1 MSLRCNY
8 MRKFFTLFAGLTFLL
23 FSMSLSAKGFADE
36 NLHYVI
42 TYKWGLIHKDAGD
55 ATLSLRNNG
64 KDYNIMLAARTKP
77 WADRFYQVRDTLC
90 HTQKSRM
97 KKGNMGKTSSNIHI
111 RAVMS
116 KDIALASE
124 KTRKVI
130 FRNPKKHSRQQ
141 DRYMTCCLYST
152 TCAS

>member
-1 MSLRCNY
+1 
-8 MRKFFTLFAGLTFLL
+8 MRKFFTLFAGLTFLI

-77 WADRFYQVRDTLC
+77 WADRFYQVRDTLLG
-90 HTQKSRM
+90 KIRM
-97 KKGNMGKTSSNIHI
+97 NDLRPLSYTKIAHEKGKYGK
-111 RAVMS
+111 
-116 KDIALASE
+116 D
-124 KTRKVI
+124 VI
-130 FRNPKKHSRQQ
+130 K
-141 DRYMTCCLYST
+141 
-152 TCAS
+152 

>member
-1 MSLRCNY
+1 M
-8 MRKFFTLFAGLTFLL
+8 G
-23 FSMSLSAKGFADE
+23 
-36 NLHYVI
+36 
-42 TYKWGLIHKDAGD
+42 TYTQKMPETPH
-55 ATLSLRNNG
+55 LSLRNNG

-77 WADRFYQVRDTLC
+77 WADRFYQVRDTLLG
-90 HTQKSRM
+90 KIRM
-97 KKGNMGKTSSNIHI
+97 NDLRPLSYTKIAHEKGNMGKTSSNIHI

-130 FRNPKKHSRQQ
+130 FRNRKNTPSNR